1 MKWESGRPELSV
13 GMSGFCSGYSEVA
26 RNNEGVWIVPL
37 HRRGSG
43 RRGERPTSRSPA
55 ANPIAQVTFLDWD
68 KLSNLG
74 EVMGDPVSGF
84 LAASDNFPPPSIS
97 VDQPR
102 FPEGIL
108 STWANDEPPVL
119 SMLDEFIASLYQMLL
134 PCRDP
139 EQLYAT
145 ALQQEST
152 ILDYPPLQGSVLVC
166 HWALG
171 PRGTNCFATGRR

>member
-1 MKWESGRPELSV
+1 M
-13 GMSGFCSGYSEVA
+13 
-26 RNNEGVWIVPL
+26 PL

-55 ANPIAQVTFLDWD
+55 ANPMAQVTFLDWD

-84 LAASDNFPPPSIS
+84 LAASDNFLPPSIS

-171 PRGTNCFATGRR
+171 PRGTNCFATGRRSSRDDHVRPVSPRY